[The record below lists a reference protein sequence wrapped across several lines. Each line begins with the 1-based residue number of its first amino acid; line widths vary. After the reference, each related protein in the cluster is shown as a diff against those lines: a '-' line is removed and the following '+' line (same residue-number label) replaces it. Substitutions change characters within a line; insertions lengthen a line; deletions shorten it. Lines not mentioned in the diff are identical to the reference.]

1 MLPILP
7 LVLLAAQ
14 QREPILVDCDPGKF
28 TDDNVAL
35 AMLVRSGRFKIAGIT
50 VVAGN
55 VWANEG
61 LRNARATLQM
71 MDVEEVPVHLGAQQP
86 LRHTAEM
93 AQKEKPLE
101 FAGAFDL
108 RRPRAEKETAVD
120 FLIET
125 LEKQPMTVLAIGPL
139 TNIAQALQKKPS
151 IASRIKRLV
160 IMGGAVHVPG
170 NSNKTAE
177 FNFWFDPEAAKI
189 VLESEIANKVLV
201 GLDVCNQAI
210 YGKDVFDA
218 IVAGKAPFRHIF
230 REQFGYGYPA
240 FLKNPEVKGYLWDEL
255 AVAYLID
262 PSVITKTEKLALSVD
277 EAFGER
283 YGAVQIRSAGPPT
296 TVMLQVDNQ
305 KALKL
310 YSDLLTR

>member
-1 MLPILP
+1 M
-7 LVLLAAQ
+7 LLAAQ
-14 QREPILVDCDPGKF
+14 EPILIDCDPGRF
-28 TDDNVAL
+28 TDDNAAI
-35 AMLVRSGRFKIAGIT
+35 AMLVRSGKFKIAGIT

-61 LRNARATLQM
+61 LRNARATLNM
-71 MDVEEVPVHLGAQQP
+71 MDVEDVPVHLGAQQP

-151 IASRIKRLV
+151 IAGRIKQLV
-160 IMGGAVHVPG
+160 IMGGAVRVPG

-177 FNFWFDPEAAKI
+177 FNFWFDPEAARQ
-189 VLESEIANKVLV
+189 VLESAIPRKVLV
-201 GLDVCNQAI
+201 GLDVCNQVA

-218 IVAGKAPFRHIF
+218 IVTGKAPFRHIF
-230 REQFGYGYPA
+230 REQFGYGFPG
-240 FLKNPEVKGYLWDEL
+240 FLKDPKAKAYLWDEL
-255 AVAYLID
+255 VAAYLID
-262 PSVITKTEKLALSVD
+262 PSVFTKSEELALSVD
-277 EAFGER
+277 ETFGER
-283 YGAVQIRSAGPPT
+283 YGAVRIQPSGAIT
-296 TVMLQVDNQ
+296 TVLLQVDAQ
-305 KALKL
+305 RALNM
-310 YSDLLTR
+310 YRDLLK

>member
-1 MLPILP
+1 MLLLP
-7 LVLLAAQ
+7 LMLLAAQ
-14 QREPILVDCDPGKF
+14 EPILIDCDPGRF
-28 TDDNVAL
+28 TDDNAAI
-35 AMLVRSGRFKIAGIT
+35 AMLVRSGKFKIAGIT

-61 LRNARATLQM
+61 LRNARATLNM
-71 MDVEEVPVHLGAQQP
+71 MDVEDVPVHLGAQQP

-151 IASRIKRLV
+151 IAGRIKQLV
-160 IMGGAVHVPG
+160 IMGGAVRVPG

-177 FNFWFDPEAAKI
+177 FNFWFDPEAARQ
-189 VLESEIANKVLV
+189 VLESAIPRKVLV
-201 GLDVCNQAI
+201 GLDVCNQVA

-218 IVAGKAPFRHIF
+218 IVTGKAPFRHIF
-230 REQFGYGYPA
+230 REQFGYGFPG
-240 FLKNPEVKGYLWDEL
+240 FLKDPKAKAYLWDEL
-255 AVAYLID
+255 VAAYLID
-262 PSVITKTEKLALSVD
+262 PSVFTKSEELALSVD
-277 EAFGER
+277 ETFGER
-283 YGAVQIRSAGPPT
+283 YGAVRIQPSGAIT
-296 TVMLQVDNQ
+296 TVLLQVDAQ
-305 KALKL
+305 RALNM
-310 YSDLLTR
+310 YRDLLK

>member
-1 MLPILP
+1 MLLLP
-7 LVLLAAQ
+7 LMLLAAQ
-14 QREPILVDCDPGKF
+14 EPILIDCDPGKF
-28 TDDNVAL
+28 TDDNVAI
-35 AMLVRSGRFKIAGIT
+35 AMLIRSGKFKIAGIT

-71 MDVEEVPVHLGAQQP
+71 MDVEDVPVHLGAQQP

-93 AQKEKPLE
+93 AAKEKPLE

-151 IASRIKRLV
+151 IASKIKRLV
-160 IMGGAVHVPG
+160 IMGGAVRVPG

-189 VLESEIANKVLV
+189 VLESQIADKVLV
-201 GLDVCNQAI
+201 GLDVCNQAV
-210 YGKDVFDA
+210 YGKPVFDA
-218 IVAGKAPFRHIF
+218 IVSGKAPFRHIF
-230 REQFGYGYPA
+230 REQFGYGYPG
-240 FLKNPEVKGYLWDEL
+240 FLKDPQAKGFLWDEL
-255 AVAYLID
+255 AAAYLID
-262 PSVITKTEKLALSVD
+262 PSVITKSEDLPLSVD
-277 EAFGER
+277 ENFGER
-283 YGAVQIRSAGPPT
+283 YGAVQIRPSGPLT
-296 TVMLQVDNQ
+296 KVMLQVDSP
-305 KALKL
+305 KATKL
-310 YSDLLTR
+310 YSELLTR

>member
-1 MLPILP
+1 MLLLP
-7 LVLLAAQ
+7 LMLLAAQ
-14 QREPILVDCDPGKF
+14 EPILIDCDPGRF
-28 TDDNVAL
+28 TDDNAAI
-35 AMLVRSGRFKIAGIT
+35 AMLVRSGKFKIAGIT

-61 LRNARATLQM
+61 LRNARATLNM
-71 MDVEEVPVHLGAQQP
+71 MDVEDVPVHLGAQQP

-151 IASRIKRLV
+151 IAGRIKQLV
-160 IMGGAVHVPG
+160 IMGGAVRVPG

-177 FNFWFDPEAAKI
+177 FNFWFDPEAARQ
-189 VLESEIANKVLV
+189 VLESAIPRKVLV
-201 GLDVCNQAI
+201 GLDVCNQVA

-218 IVAGKAPFRHIF
+218 IVTGKAPFRHIF
-230 REQFGYGYPA
+230 REQFGYGFPG
-240 FLKNPEVKGYLWDEL
+240 FLKDPKAKAYLWDEL
-255 AVAYLID
+255 AAAYLID
-262 PSVITKTEKLALSVD
+262 PSVFTKSEELALSVD
-277 EAFGER
+277 ETFGER
-283 YGAVQIRSAGPPT
+283 YGAVRIQPSGAIT
-296 TVMLQVDNQ
+296 TVLLQVDAQ
-305 KALKL
+305 RALNM
-310 YSDLLTR
+310 YRDLLK